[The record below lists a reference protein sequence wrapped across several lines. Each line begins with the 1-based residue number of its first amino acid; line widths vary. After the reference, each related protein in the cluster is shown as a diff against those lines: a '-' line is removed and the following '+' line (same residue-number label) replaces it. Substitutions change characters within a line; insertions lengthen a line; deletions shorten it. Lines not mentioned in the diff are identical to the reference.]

1 MFVENSRS
9 NLEAIRAAIATN
21 DYQKVALEAHS
32 IKGSSGNIGA
42 TIIMQTAEKLEQLNK
57 KHNLQ
62 GVSDLLTELVKFIN
76 KIQEFID
83 NKSNIE

>member
-9 NLEAIRAAIATN
+9 HLEAIRAAIAAN
-21 DYQKVALEAHS
+21 DYQKIALKAHS

-42 TIIMQTAEKLEQLNK
+42 TIMMQTAEKLEQLNQK
-57 KHNLQ
+57 QNFQ
-62 GVSDLLTELVKFIN
+62 GVSDLLTELVEFIN

-83 NKSNIE
+83 NK